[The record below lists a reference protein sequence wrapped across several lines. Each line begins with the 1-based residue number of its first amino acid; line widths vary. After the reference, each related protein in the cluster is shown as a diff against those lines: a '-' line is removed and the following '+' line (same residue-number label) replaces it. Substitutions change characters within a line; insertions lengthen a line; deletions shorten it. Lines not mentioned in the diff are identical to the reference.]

1 MYHCT
6 DAAPYIAGIHVER
19 VPLQGTP
26 ANSAYRQ
33 VPPGIAPD
41 CILDGIEAHVVLLG
55 DRTIRRF
62 GLSFQASHAQDV
74 ISARL
79 PLVVPRAF
87 RLPVSCLPIP
97 NIFCLNPASEMIGV
111 DAGRIVARVLHDFGE
126 FTVLDKVGD
135 TGSLLLASVQPVMSV
150 TVWVGMCR
158 RFMTA
163 FCSVDLFLEPVYI
176 TL

>member
-1 MYHCT
+1 M
-6 DAAPYIAGIHVER
+6 
-19 VPLQGTP
+19 PLQGTP
-26 ANSAYRQ
+26 AKSAYRQ
-33 VPPGIAPD
+33 LAPGIASD
-41 CILDGIEAHVVLLG
+41 CILDGIRADVVLIGEL
-55 DRTIRRF
+55 TIRRF

-111 DAGRIVARVLHDFGE
+111 DAGRIVTRVLHDFGE

-135 TGSLLLASVQPVMSV
+135 TVSLLIASVQPEMSI
-150 TVWVGMCR
+150 TVQVGMCCPIV
-158 RFMTA
+158 TA
-163 FCSVDLFLEPVYI
+163 S
-176 TL
+176 